1 MGRAD
6 EAAVLRLYRSL
17 PPQRRR
23 EIAAASTPQLR
34 ARLARIER
42 EMAMDR
48 SPGAMAAVLT
58 DGREMQAPHLGLI
71 DRAFERVAAGTPT
84 RLLLTMPPRHGKSRR
99 AARWAPLWYLR
110 RRPEHRVMIASYS
123 SDLADDHGRWIRDA
137 ILSHEQQI
145 GIGLRPGSSAANR
158 FDLVGTEGGAVMA
171 GVGGGLTGKGAHLAV
186 VDDPIKD
193 AAEASSPTMR
203 KRLWEWW
210 QAVLLTRIEPG
221 GSVILIQTRWD
232 EDDLAGRVL
241 AEEADRWTVIDL
253 PALALSDNDALG
265 RPIGGALWPERYDE
279 AALTEIRR
287 SVGERVWWS
296 LYMQQPRPQDGGV
309 WQWPWITDN
318 RISAAQFRGIDLTRI
333 VVAVDPAGGES
344 AVGDETGIV
353 AAASDRDGHLYV
365 LEDRSGNR
373 GADAWGRETCLL
385 AIELRAD
392 AIVVESN
399 YGGDMTRQV
408 IHQAWQ
414 ELQREQRTEN
424 MLMPAV
430 LPVTAKH
437 GKRLRAEPIAQ
448 LYEQGRVHHVGEWP
462 TLEQQMV
469 TWVAGMDSPDR
480 MDAAVHALTEL
491 ANPQGNGAV
500 STGYRD
506 ARLTGRR

>member
-6 EAAVLRLYRSL
+6 EAAVLDLYRTL
-17 PPQRRR
+17 PAQRRR
-23 EIAAASTPQLR
+23 EIAAASTPELR
-34 ARLARIER
+34 ARLVRIER
-42 EMAMDR
+42 ELAMDR

-71 DRAFERVAAGTPT
+71 DAAFEQVAAGKPT

-137 ILSHEQQI
+137 ILNYQPQL
-145 GIGLRPGSSAANR
+145 GISLRSGSSAANR
-158 FDLVGTEGGAVMA
+158 FDLTGTEGGAVMA

-221 GSVILIQTRWD
+221 GSVILIQTHWD

-241 AEEADRWTVIDL
+241 ADEGDRWTVIDL
-253 PALALSDNDALG
+253 PAVALSADDALQ
-265 RPIGGALWPERYDE
+265 RPIEAPLWPERYD
-279 AALTEIRR
+279 ADALAEIRR

-296 LYMQQPRPQDGGV
+296 LYMQQPRPQAGGV
-309 WQWPWITDN
+309 WQWSWITNN

-353 AAASDRDGHLYV
+353 AAARDRDGHLYV
-365 LEDRSGNR
+365 LDDRSANR
-373 GADAWGRETCLL
+373 GADAWGREACLL

-399 YGGDMTRQV
+399 FGGDMSSQ
-408 IHQAWQ
+408 ILHQAWQ
-414 ELQREQRTEN
+414 ELAREERTEN

-430 LPVTAKH
+430 LSVTAKS

-480 MDAAVHALTEL
+480 MDAAVHGLTQL
-491 ANPQGNGAV
+491 ADPVHAGGAA
-500 STGYRD
+500 TAYKDRRGRD
-506 ARLTGRR
+506 RR

>member
-1 MGRAD
+1 MRSE
-6 EAAVLRLYRSL
+6 EAAVLRAYRSL
-17 PPQRRR
+17 PAQRRR
-23 EIAAASTPQLR
+23 EIAAASSPQLR
-34 ARLARIER
+34 DRLAAVER

-48 SPGAMAAVLT
+48 SPGTMAAVLT
-58 DGREMQAPHLGLI
+58 EGREMQAAHLDMI
-71 DRAFERVAAGTPT
+71 DAAFERVAAGQPT
-84 RLLLTMPPRHGKSRR
+84 RLMLTMPPRHGKSRR

-137 ILSHEQQI
+137 IITYGPQL

-232 EDDLAGRVL
+232 EDDLAGRIL
-241 AEEADRWTVIDL
+241 ADEGERWTHIDL
-253 PALALSDNDALG
+253 PALALSEADALG
-265 RPIGGALWPERYDE
+265 RPVGGALWPERYGERD
-279 AALTEIRR
+279 LDEIRR

-296 LYMQQPRPQDGGV
+296 LYMQQPRPMDGGV
-309 WQWPWITDN
+309 WQWSWITDH
-318 RISAAQFRGIDLTRI
+318 RVSAAQFRGIDLSRI

-353 AAASDRDGHLYV
+353 AAARDRDGHLYV
-365 LEDRSGNR
+365 LDDRSGNL

-392 AIVVESN
+392 AIVIESN

-408 IHQAWQ
+408 VQQAWQ
-414 ELQREQRTEN
+414 ELQREQRTEGL
-424 MLMPAV
+424 LMPSV
-430 LPVTAKH
+430 QSVVAKQ

-448 LYEQGRVHHVGEWP
+448 LYEQGRVHHVGQWP

-469 TWVAGMDSPDR
+469 RWVAGMDSPDR
-480 MDAAVHALTEL
+480 MDAAVHALTQL
-491 ANPQGNGAV
+491 ADPVRSG
-500 STGYRD
+500 TGSAPYRD
-506 ARLTGRR
+506 RRLSGRR

>member
-1 MGRAD
+1 MARAD
-6 EAAVLRLYRSL
+6 EAAVLQLYRTL
-17 PPQRRR
+17 PAQRRR
-23 EIAAASTPQLR
+23 EIAAASTPELR
-34 ARLARIER
+34 AQLVRIES
-42 EMAMDR
+42 ELAMDR

-58 DGREMQAPHLGLI
+58 GGREMQAPHLGLI
-71 DRAFERVAAGTPT
+71 DTAFEQVAAGRPT

-137 ILSHEQQI
+137 ILTYGPRL
-145 GIGLRPGSSAANR
+145 GINLRPGSSAANR
-158 FDLVGTEGGAVMA
+158 FDLAGTEGGAVMA

-241 AEEADRWTVIDL
+241 AEEGDRWTVIDL
-253 PALALSDNDALG
+253 PALALSEDDALG
-265 RPIGGALWPERYDE
+265 RPVGAPLWPERYD
-279 AALTEIRR
+279 ADALAEIRR

-309 WQWPWITDN
+309 WQWPWITNN
-318 RISAAQFRGIDLTRI
+318 RISAARFRGIDLARI

-353 AAASDRDGHLYV
+353 AAAADRDGHLYV
-365 LEDRSGNR
+365 LDDRSGNR
-373 GADAWGRETCLL
+373 GAGDWGRETCLL

-392 AIVVESN
+392 AIVVERN
-399 YGGDMTRQV
+399 YGGDMSRQ
-408 IHQAWQ
+408 ILHQAWQ
-414 ELQREQRTEN
+414 ELQDEKRTEN

-430 LPVTAKH
+430 LSVTAKH
-437 GKRLRAEPIAQ
+437 GKRLRAEPVAQ

-462 TLEQQMV
+462 VLEQQMV

-480 MDAAVHALTEL
+480 MDAAVHALTQL
-491 ANPQGNGAV
+491 ADPQQ
-500 STGYRD
+500 TGVTSSSYRD
-506 ARLTGRR
+506 DRLARRR